1 MTTPITKTAAQQLR
15 KQDYYEY
22 LRLHEPRQYAEFMR
36 GEGQM
41 LKMNQFHASAEGQAL
56 LAELEA
62 FFDQPEQRAAIDARR
77 MRREVRSHV
86 GSYTL
91 LGIEQGASKRE
102 IKNAYRRQ
110 ARKLHPDK
118 GGDEAAFKALYAAYR
133 QLLTITK
140 D

>member
-1 MTTPITKTAAQQLR
+1 
-15 KQDYYEY
+15 
-22 LRLHEPRQYAEFMR
+22 
-36 GEGQM
+36 
-41 LKMNQFHASAEGQAL
+41 
-56 LAELEA
+56 
-62 FFDQPEQRAAIDARR
+62 